1 MKHEAWE
8 DMNRVEIMRG
18 GDEVVNENIQKDMS
32 NRNMVD
38 IV

>member
-1 MKHEAWE
+1 MRERMK
-8 DMNRVEIMRG
+8 MRK
-18 GDEVVNENIQKDMS
+18 GDEEVENENIQKDMS